1 MFNIKDFLKG
11 KKTVVEGPK
20 KNPVGRPRKRPEKI
34 EEAIK
39 EEMPDI
45 EEQLV
50 AVAKPTKVAVEVEVS
65 DSDLEL
71 VDAIQNVQLA
81 VVEVESDS
89 VSDGFPPISSSD
101 SPVER
106 EYTIDSDSDEA
117 FFEDQQSKLM
127 QEMLERT
134 TKTS

>member
-1 MFNIKDFLKG
+1 MFNIKDFLQG

-39 EEMPDI
+39 EEIPDI
-45 EEQLV
+45 EDQLV
-50 AVAKPTKVAVEVEVS
+50 VVAKPTKVAVEVEVS

-89 VSDGFPPISSSD
+89 VSDGFPPIVSSD
-101 SPVER
+101 SPVEPQVA
-106 EYTIDSDSDEA
+106 IDSDSDEA
-117 FFEDQQSKLM
+117 FLRANTASCCRKCLRELQRRS
-127 QEMLERT
+127 
-134 TKTS
+134 